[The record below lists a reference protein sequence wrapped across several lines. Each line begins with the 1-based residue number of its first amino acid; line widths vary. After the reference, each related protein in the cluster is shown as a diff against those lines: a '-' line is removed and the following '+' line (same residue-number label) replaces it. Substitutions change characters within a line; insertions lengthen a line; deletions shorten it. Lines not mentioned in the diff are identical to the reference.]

1 MSGNGN
7 HREAAVKRYSK
18 KSNEVA
24 LSVQDTR
31 SVFSTLS
38 ENYQRVRFSTEPHFG
53 MGGMETW

>member
-31 SVFSTLS
+31 PVFSTPLIS
-38 ENYQRVRFSTEPHFG
+38 DLEDFNRAVS
-53 MGGMETW
+53 